1 MGSMEDAFRKAGVT
15 PAPPEPLPEKPCA
28 RCGKAFRPGRPQ
40 HKLCPECI
48 TAVRAERATEGAAKP
63 AESPDKAAAEK
74 PSAEKPAEADGAAV
88 AAATAPE
95 ARPRRVEGEREHP
108 RRAEGARPRRAEGE
122 RERPPR
128 RVEGARERPAAHAE
142 ARPPRTVPFPGSHG
156 LPASYLSG
164 GYFASN
170 GALRPELLTSWAEQI
185 AHGVASTSGD
195 SSGQHLRAF
204 YNHVK
209 RAAEARKFGR
219 QPIEGLLN
227 EIQKLK
233 PFAVERAARRKVP
246 DLFRQFLEANVD
258 QVTDEHTLLAFFQ
271 HFQAV
276 MAYTSGLLQL
286 RKERR

>member
-28 RCGKAFRPGRPQ
+28 RCGKPFRPGRPQ

-63 AESPDKAAAEK
+63 AEAPDKAAAEK
-74 PSAEKPAEADGAAV
+74 PAAEKPAEADGAAAV
-88 AAATAPE
+88 AAPE
-95 ARPRRVEGEREHP
+95 ARPRRVEGE
-108 RRAEGARPRRAEGE
+108 RPRRAEGE

-128 RVEGARERPAAHAE
+128 RVEAGRERPAMHAE

-156 LPASYLSG
+156 LPAGYLAG

-170 GALRPELLTSWAEQI
+170 GALRPELLTNWAEQI
-185 AHGVASTSGD
+185 AHGVASTTGD

-258 QVTDEHTLLAFFQ
+258 QVSDERTLLAFFQ